1 MNYWSNLTKGLEPYV
16 PGEQPQDRKYIKL
29 NTNENPYPPSPK
41 VLEAIKESKLKNLR
55 LYPDPESSDLKEKL
69 SEYYNIE
76 KKQIFIGNGSDEVLA
91 FSFMAFFNP
100 GQTIL
105 FPQITYSFYPVY
117 CNLFR
122 IDYQTISMNQDF
134 SIDLLGFNKNNG
146 GVIIPNPNAPTGICL
161 TLKEIKKI
169 LNYNKETVVIIDE
182 AYIDFGGE
190 SAISLIDDY
199 PNLLVVQT
207 LSKSRA
213 LAGMRI
219 GFAFGNESLIEGLTR
234 VKNSFNSYTID
245 RLAQIAAIKSLDD
258 QGYFLSIKEKVIKTR
273 QSTAEKLK
281 KLGFVV
287 LPSKSN
293 FLFITHP
300 DNFAADIFKWLK
312 KEGILVRYFKE
323 KGIDNYLRVSIGT
336 KNEMAVFLEKIEQ
349 YLRSDK

>member
-1 MNYWSNLTKGLEPYV
+1 
-16 PGEQPQDRKYIKL
+16 
-29 NTNENPYPPSPK
+29 
-41 VLEAIKESKLKNLR
+41 VLDALKNSTLKNLR
-55 LYPDPESSDLKEKL
+55 LYPDPECFDLKEKL
-69 SEYYNIE
+69 SEYYSVEN
-76 KKQIFIGNGSDEVLA
+76 KQVFIGNGSDEVLA

-100 GQTIL
+100 GQAIL

-122 IDYQTISMNQDF
+122 IDYQTISMNEDF
-134 SIDLLGFNKNNG
+134 SIDILGFNKNNG

-161 TLKEIKKI
+161 TLKEIEKI
-169 LNYNKETVVIIDE
+169 LNYHKETVVIIDE

-258 QGYFLSIKEKVIKTR
+258 QDYFLSIKEKVIKTR
-273 QSTAEKLK
+273 QSTAEKLR
-281 KLGFVV
+281 KLGFIV

-312 KEGILVRYFKE
+312 EEGILVRYFKE

-336 KNEMAVFLEKIEQ
+336 KNEMAVFFKKTEQ